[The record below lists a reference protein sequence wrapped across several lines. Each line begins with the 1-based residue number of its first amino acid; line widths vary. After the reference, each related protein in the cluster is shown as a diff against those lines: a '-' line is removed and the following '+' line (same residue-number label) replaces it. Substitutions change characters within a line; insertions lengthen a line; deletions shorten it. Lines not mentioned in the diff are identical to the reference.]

1 MCVLKRLARYLAG
14 ARRRVQVYRRQRPED
29 AHLEA
34 IVDSDWAG
42 DVTSRRSTTGMAIMR
57 GSHLLRHSATLQ
69 ASIGLSSAE
78 AEYYALVRGS
88 CFGLGMQAYYEDWDI
103 KLRLRVHSDSSS
115 ARSFAKRLGLGKQ
128 RHVMTRFLWI
138 QERVR
143 LKHLTI
149 VCIDGK
155 KNPADLMTKAL
166 TKNEIEMHCK
176 NLHSEEPNDNDTD

>member
-1 MCVLKRLARYLAG
+1 
-14 ARRRVQVYRRQRPED
+14 
-29 AHLEA
+29 
-34 IVDSDWAG
+34 
-42 DVTSRRSTTGMAIMR
+42 MAIMR

-115 ARSFAKRLGLGKQ
+115 ARSFAKRRGLGKQ

-138 QERVR
+138 QERFR
-143 LKHLTI
+143 LKYLTI

-155 KNPADLMTKAL
+155 KSPADLMTKAL

>member
-1 MCVLKRLARYLAG
+1 
-14 ARRRVQVYRRQRPED
+14 
-29 AHLEA
+29 
-34 IVDSDWAG
+34 
-42 DVTSRRSTTGMAIMR
+42 MAIMR

-88 CFGLGMQAYYEDWDI
+88 CFGLGMQAYFEDWDI
-103 KLRLRVHSDSSS
+103 NLRLRVHSDSSS
-115 ARSFAKRLGLGKQ
+115 ARSFAKRRGLGKQ

-155 KNPADLMTKAL
+155 KNPADLMMKAL

-176 NLHSEEPNDNDTD
+176 RLHSEEPNDAG